1 MQHIIGGVLAG
12 LTGSNCRLLPLQVS
26 LAESPMVFPNDHTTR
41 ESFSPSSHFTPELP
55 KRRPHDAIPSSR
67 STWKLEVHGMNT
79 SPAPLDTAHDASQP
93 EARLRA
99 EFAGKYPEIQ
109 AGIWM
114 NPHELAKKLVDRAH
128 ARRRQGLYTRTFD
141 PRHFQFRGLDLRT

>member
-1 MQHIIGGVLAG
+1 MQ
-12 LTGSNCRLLPLQVS
+12 
-26 LAESPMVFPNDHTTR
+26 
-41 ESFSPSSHFTPELP
+41 
-55 KRRPHDAIPSSR
+55 
-67 STWKLEVHGMNT
+67 LEVHCMNT
-79 SPAPLDTAHDASQP
+79 SPAPITAAQDVSQP

-114 NPHELAKKLVDRAH
+114 NSQELARKLVARAH

-141 PRHFQFRGLDLRT
+141 PRHFHFRGLEVIVPVDPRNPASNS